1 MTICMYQYSGRIEDT
16 KHHIGSRL
24 KCYMSTERT
33 RSKVVV
39 VKVVVVVLV
48 VVAAVVAASAAAAAV
63 AAAAVVLGRVKT
75 FIIHLM

>member
-1 MTICMYQYSGRIEDT
+1 MTICMYQYEDT

-39 VKVVVVVLV
+39 VKVVVVVV
-48 VVAAVVAASAAAAAV
+48 VVAAGVVAASAAAAAV
-63 AAAAVVLGRVKT
+63 AAAAAAVVSGRVKT
-75 FIIHLM
+75 FIIHLL